1 MRSRFVL
8 RPIAALL
15 MATGIFATATLANV
29 AEAAEPFTVKDIR
42 VEGIHRTEAGTVFSY
57 LPVKVGD
64 TFTDEKAAEAIKALY
79 ATGFFNDVRIEVDNG
94 VLVVIV
100 AERPAVASVT
110 FSGAREFEADVLKR
124 ALREIGLS
132 EGQIFDRASLDRA
145 EQELKRQYLTRG
157 YYSAQVTTTVTPAD
171 RNRVAVSFDVVEGE
185 IARIRQISI
194 VGARAFSQKDL
205 LENFRLSTPGWFTW
219 YSKADQYS
227 RQKLTAD
234 LESLRSF
241 YLNRG
246 YLEFNVEST
255 QVSITPDK
263 KDIYITVNVTE
274 GEKYTISDVKVAGD
288 TPLAP
293 EQVQSALQIKA
304 GDVYNGEKVAETT
317 RLLQERLGAVGYAF
331 ANANAAPELN
341 RDKREVALTIFIDI
355 GRRVYVRNINVT
367 GNTRTR
373 DEVVRREVRQMES
386 GWYDGDKIRTSRERI
401 DRLGYFTEVNVETP
415 AVPGSSDQVDVN
427 FAVTEKPTGL
437 FNVGAGFSSSEKL
450 ILSTSIQQTNL
461 FGSGNTVGLDVNTSK
476 LLRTIAVSQTTP
488 YFTTDGVSRSIDV
501 FHRTITP
508 STISLGDYRIRTTGA
523 GMTFGVPFS
532 EVDTVFFGARY
543 ENTHIDLSA
552 ISPLAYIQFVNTFGA
567 DTQAFSGTVGWAR
580 DSRDS
585 VLAPTRGRY
594 QRANLEATLPTGDLQ
609 YYRFTYQHTYYW
621 PLTRDF
627 TIMGNGEFGHGRGY
641 GNKPLPVFKNFY
653 AGGIG
658 SVRGYETSSLGPVDA
673 NGTPLGG
680 ATRINLNAELQ
691 FPFPGTGLDRT
702 FRGFVF
708 VDAGN
713 VFGEGAKVSVSEFRY
728 GTGAGFQW
736 LSPIGALKLSIGV
749 PLKKK
754 PTDRSQRFQFT
765 IGSGF

>member
-8 RPIAALL
+8 RPLAALL
-15 MATGIFATATLANV
+15 MATGIFTSAV
-29 AEAAEPFTVKDIR
+29 AAEPFTVRDIR
-42 VEGIHRTEAGTVFSY
+42 VEGIQRTEAGTVFSY

-64 TFTDEKAAEAIKALY
+64 TFTDEKAADAIKALY
-79 ATGFFNDVRIEVDNG
+79 ATGFFNDVRIDVDNG
-94 VLVVIV
+94 VLVVV
-100 AERPAVASVT
+100 VTERPAVASVT
-110 FSGAREFEADVLKR
+110 FSGAREFEQDVLKR

-157 YYSAQVTTTVTPAD
+157 YYSAQVTTTVTPTD
-171 RNRVAVSFDVVEGE
+171 RNRVAVSFDVIEGE

-194 VGARAFSQKDL
+194 VGARAYAQKDL
-205 LENFRLSTPGWFTW
+205 LENFRLATPGWFTW

-227 RQKLTAD
+227 RQKLTGD
-234 LESLRSF
+234 LETLRSF

-263 KDIYITVNVTE
+263 KDIYITINISE
-274 GEKYTISDVKVAGD
+274 GEKYTVSDVKVVGD

-304 GDVYNGEKVAETT
+304 GDVYNGERLAETT

-331 ANANAAPELN
+331 ANANAAPEVN
-341 RDKREVALTIFIDI
+341 REKREVALTIFIDI
-355 GRRVYVRNINVT
+355 GRRVYVRNVNIT

-373 DEVVRREVRQMES
+373 DEVVRRELRQMEG
-386 GWYDGDKIRTSRERI
+386 GWYDGDKIRNSRERV
-401 DRLGYFTEVNVETP
+401 DRLGYFTEVSVETP
-415 AVPGSSDQVDVN
+415 AVAGTSDQVDVN
-427 FAVTEKPTGL
+427 LAVTEKPTGI
-437 FNVGAGFSSSEKL
+437 FNVGAGFSSTEKL
-450 ILSTSIQQTNL
+450 ILSTSIQQSNL
-461 FGSGNTVGLDVNTSK
+461 FGSGNTVGLELNTSK

-488 YFTTDGVSRSIDV
+488 YFTTDGVSRSVDV
-501 FHRTITP
+501 FHRTVTP
-508 STISLGDYRIRTTGA
+508 SSISLGDYRIRTTGA
-523 GMTFGVPFS
+523 GMTFGVPLT
-532 EVDTVFFGARY
+532 EVDTIFLGGRY
-543 ENTHIDLSA
+543 EFTHIDLSA
-552 ISPLAYIQFVNTFGA
+552 LSPLAYINFVNTFGA
-567 DTQAFSGTVGWAR
+567 DTKAFTGTVGWSR

-585 VLAPTRGRY
+585 ILAPTRGRY

-609 YYRFTYQHTYYW
+609 YYRATYQHTYYW
-621 PLTRDF
+621 PMTRDF
-627 TIMGNGEFGHGRGY
+627 TLMGNAEIGYGHGY

-658 SVRGYETSSLGPVDA
+658 SVRGYETSSLGPKDA
-673 NGTPLGG
+673 NGTPIGG
-680 ATRINLNAELQ
+680 AARANFNAELQ

-702 FRGFVF
+702 FRGFLF
-708 VDAGN
+708 LDGGN
-713 VFGEGAKVSVSEFRY
+713 VFAEGAKIAVSDFRY
-728 GTGAGFQW
+728 GTGLGLSW

-749 PLKKK
+749 PLKKQAL
-754 PTDRSQRFQFT
+754 DRAQRFQFT